1 MICDFGFAYA
11 GCWFPDAE
19 AQIRFDQHF
28 ELRGCVRKFCHRYYN
43 FVNKHD
49 RLLYNTL
56 IERATFLLYDDVK
69 IMPERN
75 KYLEIDTLK
84 DTWGKTN
91 GTFSRICEYYC
102 VRFMRHIVIT
112 TDQIF
117 STFTVINN
125 SIILEKQ
132 CDKNYRYRC
141 YVDFVIKRYI

>member
-1 MICDFGFAYA
+1 MPVVSVQRYTNCQMNVKLTYRYCVYG
-11 GCWFPDAE
+11 
-19 AQIRFDQHF
+19 IR
-28 ELRGCVRKFCHRYYN
+28 GWVRKFCHRYYN

-49 RLLYNTL
+49 RLLYYTL
-56 IERATFLLYDDVK
+56 TERATFLLYNDVK
-69 IMPERN
+69 IIPVRN

-117 STFTVINN
+117 SNFTVINN
-125 SIILEKQ
+125 SI
-132 CDKNYRYRC
+132 YR
-141 YVDFVIKRYI
+141 KAM